1 MTRSAPYPFEP
12 PASKAG
18 HKGLTERLARRAAER
33 DRLLLPVFLPEQVA
47 DKPKGAD
54 RG

>member
-1 MTRSAPYPFEP
+1 MSRPVPYPFEP

-33 DRLLLPVFLPEQVA
+33 DRLLLPVYCPPQVK
-47 DKPKGAD
+47 DKAK
-54 RG
+54 